1 VRKERKKCC
10 LSFLT
15 FSSLFSLFTPPS
27 LPSPVSNNG
36 EGEKKGPRRSFIARQ
51 FPPFS
56 LRQWRV
62 FAIST
67 TAGYFDN
74 YDTALLSLA
83 LQQIQRGLRIAEARL
98 GETLSL
104 IRLGY
109 LLSLALSPLAD
120 VFGRRQLL
128 LYTIVGYTIFTG
140 MSAVAPNIGSF
151 VAAQFAARAFSG
163 AEATISL
170 VILAEEVDAAVRGWA
185 LGMQG
190 ALSISGYGL
199 AAIVFAMIGII
210 PFGWR
215 GLYALA
221 LFPLALIIPLR
232 RMLPESRRFERV
244 HQTQTIRPNVFAPLQ
259 ALLKSYPRRLF
270 SIFAVVF
277 IGSMAGGAVGF
288 FVPKYLQ
295 EVHHWS
301 PARVS
306 SLYVFGGALGIIGNI
321 AAGRISDRFGR
332 RITGPLFIALETALA
347 YQLYAMRTGVVVIL
361 WIGWLFCDQAGATV
375 ATVYSAE
382 LFPTAFR
389 SAAAGALYV
398 ARYGGGA
405 LGLLGEGLLYGVTGS
420 HWAAIRFLTLCWLLS
435 AILMYLLFPETARR
449 ELEEIA
455 PPTLTE

>member
-1 VRKERKKCC
+1 VDDP
-10 LSFLT
+10 S
-15 FSSLFSLFTPPS
+15 SSLPQPR
-27 LPSPVSNNG
+27 
-36 EGEKKGPRRSFIARQ
+36 PRRLLVARL

-56 LRQWRV
+56 PRQWRV

-67 TAGYFDN
+67 TAGFFDN
-74 YDTALLSLA
+74 YDNALLSLA
-83 LQQIQRGLRIAEARL
+83 LRQIQRALGIADARL
-98 GETLSL
+98 GATLSL

-109 LLSLALSPLAD
+109 VASLALSPLAD

-128 LYTIVGYTIFTG
+128 LYTIVGYTVFTG
-140 MSAVAPNIGSF
+140 MSAVAPHTASF
-151 VAAQFAARAFSG
+151 VGAQFVARAFSG
-163 AEATISL
+163 AEATVSL

-199 AAIVFAMIGII
+199 AAIVFGMIRII

-232 RMLPESRRFERV
+232 RILPESRRFERA
-244 HQTQTIRPNVFAPLQ
+244 HQTQIMRPSVLAPLRE
-259 ALLKSYPRRLF
+259 LLSSYPNRLL

-277 IGSMAGGAVGF
+277 VGSMAGGAVGF

-321 AAGRISDRFGR
+321 VAGRISDRFGR
-332 RITGPLFIALETALA
+332 RFSGPLFIAVEATLA
-347 YQLYAMRTGVVVIL
+347 YQLYTIGTGAVVLL
-361 WIGWLFCDQAGATV
+361 WIGWLFCDQAGVTV
-375 ATVYSAE
+375 TSAYSAE

-398 ARYGGGA
+398 ARFAGGA
-405 LGLLGEGLLYGVTGS
+405 LGLLCEGILYGVMGS
-420 HWAAIRFLTLCWLLS
+420 HWGAIRMLTLCWLFS
-435 AILMYLLFPETARR
+435 AALMYLLFPETARR

-455 PPTLTE
+455 PPTFVND